1 MPMKNCCMLTNSSGQ
16 RVWTRVIK
24 GRQLGQRWTTWF
36 KWKGSISHSD
46 IDYQFPTI
54 FRAKALTWSI
64 VLHSVQSFNSG
75 KETTQVAVHEWY
87 RNTPGLVL
95 WSHMEAARDRVAM
108 YNLRWICGASICLVS
123 SLTIIKLVQMSSI
136 QIISKFPSYEN
147 GAITLHGISL
157 RCGRLSTY
165 VSRKKTQFCVH
176 HEIFSRS

>member
-54 FRAKALTWSI
+54 FRDKALTWST